1 MKSIRLIET
10 IVILENNE
18 FNVEHSFCSKEMLF
32 IFFLNQ
38 YLCVYIC

>member
-32 IFFLNQ
+32 IFFF
-38 YLCVYIC
+38 